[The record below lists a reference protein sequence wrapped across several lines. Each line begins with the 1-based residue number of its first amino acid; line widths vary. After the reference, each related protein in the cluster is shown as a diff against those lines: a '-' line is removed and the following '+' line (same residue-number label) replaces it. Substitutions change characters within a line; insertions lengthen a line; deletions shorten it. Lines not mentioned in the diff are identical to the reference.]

1 MGQDQSDLLR
11 EVDPEL
17 LERCRRAERVAQG
30 RLFQLAAQDAARIIR
45 GLGVRDADLDD
56 VVQDVFVI
64 VFRQLPGFEGR
75 SAFSTWFFQIC
86 VNVVRG
92 RRRKSARDRWFRLA
106 FGEAREETS
115 VSPAGQVDAARDAER
130 MLAGLSEKHREVL
143 VLYEVAGLSG
153 TEIAEAT
160 GVPLK
165 TVWTRLHHAR
175 KNVAERAR
183 QLGVGAGALPVR
195 EGA

>member
-1 MGQDQSDLLR
+1 MGQDQSELLR

-17 LERCRRAERVAQG
+17 LDRCRRAERVAQG
-30 RLFQLAAQDAARIIR
+30 RLFQLAAQDAVRIIR

-106 FGEAREETS
+106 FGEGREETS
-115 VSPAGQVDAARDAER
+115 ASPAGQVDAARDAER
-130 MLAGLSEKHREVL
+130 LLSGLSEKHREVL

-153 TEIAEAT
+153 NEIAEAT

-175 KNVAERAR
+175 KKVAERAR
-183 QLGVGAGALPVR
+183 ELGAGAGALPVR